1 MEEIGLQEF
10 TEEQME
16 TICSLAEEA
25 AREYILTRVPPKR
38 VETLNITVETSAE
51 YPVTLT
57 VELELELSP
66 LMRNLNV
73 QKLADE
79 AVKEAF
85 AKAEKYMRELK
96 CHLQK

>member
-25 AREYILTRVPPKR
+25 AREYILTRVHPKR

-66 LMRNLNV
+66 LMRNLNA

-85 AKAEKYMRELK
+85 AKAEKYMREMK

>member
-1 MEEIGLQEF
+1 MGLQGL

-16 TICSLAEEA
+16 TVCSLAEEA
-25 AREYILTRVPPKR
+25 AREYILTRVPQKR
-38 VETLNITVETSAE
+38 VETLNITVETSLE

-57 VELELELSP
+57 VEVELELSP
-66 LMRNLNV
+66 LMRNFNV

-96 CHLQK
+96 CHSQK